1 MWFTSVRKRQKEKH
15 EFRSNLIVIFVCSY
29 AAPEIFAHQEYG
41 PAVDVWSIGVNMYAM
56 LLGKLPFK
64 VENRS
69 RNLAKLHAC
78 ILRGCEIPN
87 TLSRGN
93 DLQMID
99 VFIICECS
107 MFRLSRSSI
116 EIIGTIAN
124 ETNLPIRN
132 SSASIFSSSIRTN

>member
-1 MWFTSVRKRQKEKH
+1 MKLLF
-15 EFRSNLIVIFVCSY
+15 SY

-93 DLQMID
+93 TRDLSMKF
-99 VFIICECS
+99 VHHGII
-107 MFRLSRSSI
+107 
-116 EIIGTIAN
+116 
-124 ETNLPIRN
+124 
-132 SSASIFSSSIRTN
+132 